1 MNPSKRKKKKKRNT
15 RISYA
20 NLLFQGEVLQRF
32 FSFER
37 LRRFVHPGLFSR
49 SSKRSRKAD
58 IPRDVSCDANTYR
71 LFTRPAIF
79 EAIRQSDIRES
90 FRSATS
96 QRKVAPWP
104 AKEGDAFCPAIPSF
118 LFPAE

>member
-1 MNPSKRKKKKKRNT
+1 MHRFIIPYPKKGFST
-15 RISYA
+15 I
-20 NLLFQGEVLQRF
+20 LFFRM
-32 FSFER
+32 S
-37 LRRFVHPGLFSR
+37 RRFVHPGLFSR

-90 FRSATS
+90 FVMPRRS
-96 QRKVAPWP
+96 KVA
-104 AKEGDAFCPAIPSF
+104 AREKEGEDAFCPAIPFF
-118 LFPAE
+118 LSSPAEWMFVRWTRVAEKS